1 MLLLQKT
8 GFPPQGD
15 LVLCTVTK
23 IYHNS
28 VFVTL
33 DEYGKSGMIH
43 ISEISPGRIRN
54 IRDYVTV
61 NKKIVC
67 KVLNIDMQKGH
78 IDLSL
83 RRVNDNQRKNKNNE
97 VKQQQV
103 SEKIIKY
110 IALQTKQDPKKLC
123 NDIYNKIKD
132 KYTSTYS
139 VFEEALTNEKV
150 LDELGLPD
158 KEKAFLLDKI
168 KQRIQL
174 KEVTI
179 KQSIIMQSY
188 APDGVEI
195 IKEILK
201 KVQTKNSSILFN
213 GGGKYTLAITAP
225 NYKDAEKELE
235 EKTEFIVENMKKQK
249 ANVELIKR

>member
-97 VKQQQV
+97 IKQQQIV
-103 SEKIIKY
+103 EKIVKY
-110 IALQTKQDPKKLC
+110 ISLQTKRDPKKVC
-123 NDIYNKIKD
+123 NEIYNRIKD

-158 KEKAFLLDKI
+158 NEKALLLDKI

-179 KQSIIMQSY
+179 KQSIILQSY
-188 APDGVEI
+188 APAGVEL
-195 IKEILK
+195 IKDMLK
-201 KVQTKNSSILFN
+201 KVETKTAHISYN
-213 GGGKYTLAITAP
+213 GGGRYTLTITAP
-225 NYKDAEKELE
+225 DYKDAEKELE
-235 EKTEFIVENMKKQK
+235 EKTEFIVENMEKQK
-249 ANVELIKR
+249 AHVELMKR